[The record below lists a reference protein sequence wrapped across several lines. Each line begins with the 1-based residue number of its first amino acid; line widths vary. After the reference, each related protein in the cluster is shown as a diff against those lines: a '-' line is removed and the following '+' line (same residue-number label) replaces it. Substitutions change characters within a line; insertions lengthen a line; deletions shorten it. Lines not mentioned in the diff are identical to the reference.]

1 MEGDTLISSRSLTVI
16 QHRDRAFA
24 VLDTVLRRR
33 FPDMLHVGFMILT
46 AHPSSKWLEPTFC
59 PQREKVV
66 VVYSDELLQSAASVL
81 IRLSLS
87 PHDEEGAIYV
97 QRRLRLRTLV
107 RQLGLSPLCG
117 VDGDNC
123 LCYVNG
129 MELVNERETAVDDA
143 AFIHCWM
150 LPEEGTAEVELVSIE
165 DSASQRSVEF
175 TAHDQEVVSILP
187 CQLQLGNPSGS
198 APS

>member
-1 MEGDTLISSRSLTVI
+1 M
-16 QHRDRAFA
+16 
-24 VLDTVLRRR
+24 
-33 FPDMLHVGFMILT
+33 
-46 AHPSSKWLEPTFC
+46 
-59 PQREKVV
+59 
-66 VVYSDELLQSAASVL
+66 YSDEVLQSAASVL

-97 QRRLRLRTLV
+97 QRRLRLSRMLV

-129 MELVNERETAVDDA
+129 MELVNEIDTAVEDA

-165 DSASQRSVEF
+165 DTASQRSLEL
-175 TAHDQEVVSILP
+175 TAHDQGAGSILP
-187 CQLQLGNPSGS
+187 CQQQRGNPSSS
-198 APS
+198 AAS